1 MQRVAPSFPFT
12 PEASALSSKA
22 EFLIGQLS
30 SAQRHVITHSKVL
43 FCCMSKAIGIANT
56 ILIYFISQMI
66 AVGFVVIS
74 QVRDLVH
81 EEPTPERPADCFR
94 DILILNN

>member
-1 MQRVAPSFPFT
+1 
-12 PEASALSSKA
+12 
-22 EFLIGQLS
+22 
-30 SAQRHVITHSKVL
+30 
-43 FCCMSKAIGIANT
+43 MSKAIGIANT